1 MQLIRFA
8 LTVVR
13 FARSRRA
20 VLDASSS
27 CLSSSVLVLSVDL
40 CAAVGVCGAVTTCIW
55 ALRSPREVPGAAERT
70 GGGVS
75 SVW

>member
-8 LTVVR
+8 LTVVT

-27 CLSSSVLVLSVDL
+27 CLSSSVLVLSANL
-40 CAAVGVCGAVTTCIW
+40 CAATGVCGAETTCIW
-55 ALRSPREVPGAAERT
+55 ALRSPKEAPGAAGARAA
-70 GGGVS
+70 V
-75 SVW
+75 